1 MKSTLLRDA
10 MRRALFAG
18 AVVAFATPLH
28 AQDAASGDTDARAS
42 LDTITVTGS
51 RIPRA
56 VEAETAQPITVVT
69 REDIQRSGVQ
79 SVADLLQGL
88 TMIGSPAISRSDA
101 LASGEAVG
109 GSFVDIRNLGAERTL
124 VLVNG
129 QRLGVTT
136 SGLAD
141 VSQIPTSAV
150 ERIEVLKDGASAIYG
165 SDAIAGVV
173 NIITRRNVEGGEANV
188 YFGQYDQGD
197 GTKQQYD
204 LTFGQLGDSGWMTA
218 SLQYAKEDPVWARD
232 RPFSASGN
240 GPLHPFDGRSGI
252 S

>member
-1 MKSTLLRDA
+1 MKSSLLRDA
-10 MRRALFAG
+10 IRRALFAG
-18 AVVAFATPLH
+18 AAIALTMPLQAQEGGTASAETPAT
-28 AQDAASGDTDARAS
+28 
-42 LDTITVTGS
+42 LDTIKITGS
-51 RIPRA
+51 RIQRA
-56 VEAETAQPITVVT
+56 VESETVQPITVVT

-88 TMIGSPAISRSDA
+88 TMMGSPTISRADA
-101 LASGEAVG
+101 LSSGEATG
-109 GSFVDIRNLGAERTL
+109 GSFVDIRNLGAQRTL

-173 NIITRRNVEGGEANV
+173 NIITRRKYEGGEANV
-188 YFGQYDQGD
+188 YWGQYDEGD

-204 LTFGQLGDSGWMTA
+204 VTFGLSSDQGWITA
-218 SLQYAKEDPVWARD
+218 SAQYAKEDPVWAKD
-232 RPFSASGN
+232 
-240 GPLHPFDGRSGI
+240 
-252 S
+252 